1 MRKLPEGKQNV
12 KESQSSQ
19 APVSKKRKMEKVVKV
34 KKYNRNRVPKFWIYR
49 TGHERSDPDLLP
61 SNAGSG
67 LQRNFLDAWR
77 LDGEIPQDGGVRIL
91 SKSIF
96 LGDRY
101 SNHVILTAE
110 GLSSNRSLLEPWMM
124 IRCLY
129 SLYFRA
135 QVPVGS
141 ANLSGR
147 ICRSKDLATLR
158 GYINVITR
166 TTFHLRGE
174 IDTEVKARN
183 ISPPIMSSTWIHG
196 TISNAN
202 GRGEKTI

>member
-1 MRKLPEGKQNV
+1 MSQCIGSVAMRSNSRHVIKPLEHWLKNEAMTNLPEGKQNM

-34 KKYNRNRVPKFWIYR
+34 RRLNRNRVRKSWSYR
-49 TGHERSDPDLLP
+49 TGHERSADLLP
-61 SNAGSG
+61 SIAGPDF
-67 LQRNFLDAWR
+67 LRNFLDGCR
-77 LDGEIPQDGGVRIL
+77 LDGEILKDGGVRIL

-96 LGDRY
+96 LEDRY

-135 QVPVGS
+135 
-141 ANLSGR
+141 
-147 ICRSKDLATLR
+147 
-158 GYINVITR
+158 
-166 TTFHLRGE
+166 
-174 IDTEVKARN
+174 
-183 ISPPIMSSTWIHG
+183 
-196 TISNAN
+196 
-202 GRGEKTI
+202 